1 MLNEAYEMACEPWRT
16 MPKPKSLAF
25 EAVIPNSGTPIGFA
39 GGEGEAGFLK
49 LQHYM
54 TTEHIERLLNLRGA
68 VLKVTIEE
76 E

>member
-1 MLNEAYEMACEPWRT
+1 
-16 MPKPKSLAF
+16 MPKPEPLTF
-25 EAVIPNSGTPIGFA
+25 QAVIPNSGTPIGFA
-39 GGEGEAGFLK
+39 GGEGEAGFIK

-54 TTEHIERLLNLRGA
+54 NAQQIEQVLNLRGT

>member
-1 MLNEAYEMACEPWRT
+1 M
-16 MPKPKSLAF
+16 KPQTLIF
-25 EAVIPNSGTPIGFA
+25 TAVIPNSGTPIGFA
-39 GGEGEAGFLK
+39 GGEDEAGFIK

-54 TTEHIERLLNLRGA
+54 TAEQIEAVLNLRGA

>member
-1 MLNEAYEMACEPWRT
+1 MKPEPLT
-16 MPKPKSLAF
+16 F
-25 EAVIPNSGTPIGFA
+25 TAVIPNTGTPIGFA
-39 GGEGEAGFLK
+39 GGEGEAGFIK

-54 TTEHIERLLNLRGA
+54 SAEQIEAVLNLRGA

>member
-1 MLNEAYEMACEPWRT
+1 
-16 MPKPKSLAF
+16 MPKPKPLTFS
-25 EAVIPNSGTPIGFA
+25 AVIPNTGTPIGFA
-39 GGEGEAGFLK
+39 GGQGEAGFIK

-54 TTEHIERLLNLRGA
+54 SAEQIEQVLNLRGA

>member
-1 MLNEAYEMACEPWRT
+1 MQ
-16 MPKPKSLAF
+16 KSSLIF
-25 EAVIPNSGTPIGFA
+25 SAVIPNSGTPIGFA
-39 GGEGEAGFLK
+39 GGEGEAGFIK

-54 TTEHIERLLNLRGA
+54 SAEQIEQMLNLRGA